1 MRSQLAAARFGLAAL
16 VLAALAA
23 GGAIAAVRMGWMA
36 YADGYRLMYAVVGLG
51 FAALAAAIL
60 WLAKAL
66 KHNDGAGRKMGL
78 PALFGSLLLLYP
90 PLSAFL
96 DSLSAPPIHDVSTD
110 TANPPQFSAL
120 LKFRGPGANSPEF
133 DGDATIP
140 YRLQNPTANDSGMHP
155 LSFVLHDRYYDLL
168 KPRAGLVVNASDPV
182 AVFFWRDFEAMKRTG
197 WTIVDFNDKTRR
209 IEATRASF
217 WFGRISDIVV
227 EARPSGR
234 GARTV
239 VRSQSRYD
247 QVDNGFNA
255 DTVERYLATLRG
267 G

>member
-1 MRSQLAAARFGLAAL
+1 MRFQLAAARLGFAAF

-23 GGAIAAVRMGWMA
+23 GGTIAAVRLGWMA
-36 YADGYRLMYAVVGLG
+36 YGDGYRLMYLVVGLG
-51 FAALAAAIL
+51 LLALVAAIL

-66 KHNDGAGRKMGL
+66 KHNDGAGRKLGL
-78 PALFGSLLLLYP
+78 TALVGSLLLLYP
-90 PLSAFL
+90 PLSTFIDRL
-96 DSLSAPPIHDVSTD
+96 NAPPIYDVTND
-110 TANPPQFSAL
+110 TANPPQFVAL
-120 LKFRGPGANSPEF
+120 LKFRGPGANAPAF
-133 DGDATIP
+133 DATREILYQGKMQP
-140 YRLQNPTANDSGMHP
+140 ISY
-155 LSFVLHDRYYDLL
+155 VLHDRYFDLL
-168 KPRAGLVVNASDPV
+168 KPLAGFAVGAADPA

-247 QVDNGFNA
+247 QIDDGFNA
-255 DTVERYLATLRG
+255 ETIALYLAALRG

>member
-1 MRSQLAAARFGLAAL
+1 MPAQLAAARLGFAAFVLAAL
-16 VLAALAA
+16 VA
-23 GGAIAAVRMGWMA
+23 GGAVAAVRLDWMA
-36 YADGYRLMYAVVGLG
+36 YTDGYRLMYGAVALSLVAL
-51 FAALAAAIL
+51 LAATV

-66 KHNDGAGRKMGL
+66 KHNDGAGRRLGL
-78 PALFGSLLLLYP
+78 TALFGALLLLYP
-90 PLSAFL
+90 PLSTFADRL
-96 DSLSAPPIHDVSTD
+96 DSPPIYDVSTD
-110 TANPPQFSAL
+110 TANPPQFVAL
-120 LKFRGPGANSPEF
+120 LKFRGSGANPPEF
-133 DGDATIP
+133 DGAREIP
-140 YRLQNPTANDSGMHP
+140 YDGEMHP
-155 LSFVLHDRYYDLL
+155 ISYVLHDRYFDLL
-168 KPRAGLVVNASDPV
+168 KPRAGLVAGAEDPV
-182 AVFFWRDFEAMKRTG
+182 AVFFWRDFEAMKKTG